1 MAACSS
7 VVSKDKD
14 MKTLIEQFCAITDAG
29 EPVAKQMLEACNGNL
44 EMAVNMHVDTQA
56 SGCDIEETNSN
67 PSTSQSENVRPP
79 IPQTRG
85 ILVEDRF
92 VYNFRPRRTHSLSVF
107 DAFRDFQSEARI
119 QEEQLTGTKYAQYNR
134 KRKTLEDLFRPP
146 LDLIHRGSFES
157 ARDMGKHT
165 NRWLM
170 VNIQDVQEFQCQVL
184 NRDVWSSPAVKS
196 IVSEHF
202 IFWQV
207 YLDSEEGSWYA
218 QFYKVSQYPYV
229 AILDPRTGE
238 NLVVWNKVD
247 PISFCDL
254 VTKFLCEYPTPDGSA
269 PRPPIKKSKSDR
281 ILDQSEE
288 SQMKAAIQASLE
300 NISDV
305 SILPEPEIGSEI
317 NDDSGIKTC
326 DLHSE
331 SLLSENN
338 KTTWNKKTS
347 TVEPDDVKNFTC
359 GSISKSD
366 KEDTN
371 HKLKK
376 KMGEIEITDESDPLE
391 QWKDFLGSGDDPESK
406 IMLRFPTGERQQKQF
421 PCSSQLQALVSY
433 VAAQGFPRENYE
445 LVTNFPRRNLSDLK
459 PSETLKDVGLF
470 PRETVFIQLKTT

>member
-1 MAACSS
+1 METVNLNA
-7 VVSKDKD
+7 
-14 MKTLIEQFCAITDAG
+14 E

-56 SGCDIEETNSN
+56 SECDIEETSSN
-67 PSTSQSENVRPP
+67 PSTSQSENSVRSP

-92 VYNFRPRRTHSLSVF
+92 VYKFRPRRTHSLSVF
-107 DAFRDFQSEARI
+107 DAFRDFQSESRI
-119 QEEQLTGTKYAQYNR
+119 QEEQLTGNKDAQYSR
-134 KRKTLEDLFRPP
+134 KRKTLEDLFCPP
-146 LDLIHRGSFES
+146 LDLIHRGSFDS

-170 VNIQDVQEFQCQVL
+170 VNIQDIQEFQCQVL

-247 PISFCDL
+247 PVSFCDL
-254 VTKFLCEYPTPDGSA
+254 VTKFLYEYPTPDGSV
-269 PRPPIKKSKSDR
+269 PGPPIKKSKTDK

-305 SILPEPEIGSEI
+305 SVFAEHEIGSERG
-317 NDDSGIKTC
+317 DESVIKTC
-326 DLHSE
+326 ELRSVS
-331 SLLSENN
+331 SLSDTT
-338 KTTWNKKTS
+338 KTSWNKNTS
-347 TVEPDDVKNFTC
+347 TLEPHVVKNYSG
-359 GSISKSD
+359 GSISNLD

-376 KMGEIEITDESDPLE
+376 KMDDIEITDESNPLE
-391 QWKDFLGSGDDPESK
+391 QWEDFLGSSDDPESK

-421 PCSSQLQALVSY
+421 PSSSQLQALVLY

-445 LVTNFPRRNLSDLK
+445 LVTNFPRRNLSELK
-459 PSETLKDVGLF
+459 PSETLKDIGLF
-470 PRETVFIQLKTT
+470 PRETVFIQLRTT